1 MPLAI
6 PVLEWVTLL
15 HIVLNNRSTEKK
27 SGFYAGINS
36 DVNQDA
42 IDNTSIVELQKLN
55 VIAQEEAAETC

>member
-6 PVLEWVTLL
+6 PVLERVTLL